1 MPKSKFFRVAVEGGT
16 TDGRTITRDW
26 IEQMAARYNQS
37 TYGARVNME
46 HIRGYDP
53 NGQFKMY
60 GDITAAK
67 TEEVDMEGEK
77 RLALFV
83 QIDPTPELVEL
94 NKKRQK
100 VYTSVEI
107 HPNLNEK
114 GAYLMGLAVTD
125 SPASLGT
132 EMLQFC
138 SKAKVNP
145 LGDRKQHKECLF
157 TEALETVIEFE
168 DDSDKGDKGPSL
180 LEKVKGMFTR
190 RDPASGEQFADVH
203 QAVEAVATE
212 VTNLEEKTKG
222 KFNELANTVN
232 ELKSAVAKNSEL
244 EKAFNELKTS
254 LERQEDFSHKRD
266 PATGGDGTTTV
277 STDC

>member
-16 TDGRTITRDW
+16 TDGRTITREW
-26 IEQMAARYNQS
+26 IEQMAARYSQS

-190 RDPASGEQFADVH
+190 RDQASGEQFADVH

-254 LERQEDFSHKRD
+254 LERQEDFSHRRD

>member
-1 MPKSKFFRVAVEGGT
+1 MAKSKFFRVAVEGGT
-16 TDGRTITRDW
+16 TDGRTITREW
-26 IEQMAARYNQS
+26 IEQMAKRYSQS

-46 HIRGYDP
+46 HIRGFDP

-100 VYTSVEI
+100 VFTSVEI

-138 SKAKVNP
+138 SKASTNP
-145 LGDRKQHKECLF
+145 LAERKQYKECLF
-157 TEALETVIEFE
+157 TAALETVIEFE
-168 DDSDKGDKGPSL
+168 NEADKGPGL
-180 LEKVKGMFTR
+180 LERVTALFSTHTKQSTA
-190 RDPASGEQFADVH
+190 DLSDVH
-203 QAVEAVATE
+203 QAVEAVAKE
-212 VTNLEEKTKG
+212 VTAIDNDLQK
-222 KFNELANTVN
+222 KFSEQALTITALTSQQEATAKALANLT
-232 ELKSAVAKNSEL
+232 AQL
-244 EKAFNELKTS
+244 ED
-254 LERQEDFSHKRD
+254 QEDFSHKRQ
-266 PATGGDGTTTV
+266 PATGAQGTTIE
-277 STDC
+277 TDC

>member
-1 MPKSKFFRVAVEGGT
+1 MAKSKFFRVAVEGGT
-16 TDGRTITRDW
+16 TDGRTITREW
-26 IEQMAARYNQS
+26 IEQMAQRYNQS

-132 EMLQFC
+132 EMLEFC

-145 LGDRKQHKECLF
+145 LAERKQHKECLF

-168 DDSDKGDKGPSL
+168 SEGDKGPGL
-180 LEKVKGMFTR
+180 LERVTALFSTHKKQSTADF
-190 RDPASGEQFADVH
+190 SDVH
-203 QAVEAVATE
+203 QAVEAVAKE
-212 VTNLEEKTKG
+212 VTSLDADLQK
-222 KFNELANTVN
+222 KFTEQAQTLTELTSKLDAT
-232 ELKSAVAKNSEL
+232 AKAL
-244 EKAFNELKTS
+244 ADLTAS
-254 LERQEDFSHKRD
+254 LERQEALSHKRD
-266 PATGGDGTTTV
+266 PATGGDGTTIQ
-277 STDC
+277 TDC

>member
-1 MPKSKFFRVAVEGGT
+1 MAKSKFFRVAVEGGT
-16 TDGRTITRDW
+16 TDGRTITREW
-26 IEQMAARYNQS
+26 VEQMAQRYNPQ

-46 HIRGYDP
+46 HYRGFDP
-53 NGQFKMY
+53 EGLFKMY

-67 TEEVDMEGEK
+67 AEEVTIEGEK

-83 QIDPTPELVEL
+83 QIDPTPALVEL

-107 HPNLNEK
+107 HPNLNGK
-114 GAYLMGLAVTD
+114 GAYLTGLAITD

-132 EMLQFC
+132 DLLQFC
-138 SKAKVNP
+138 AGAGENSP
-145 LGDRKQHKECLF
+145 LAARKQHKESLF
-157 TEALETVIEFE
+157 TEGLETIIEFE
-168 DDSDKGDKGPSL
+168 DEQEKGPGL
-180 LEKVKGMFTR
+180 LERVTALFSTHKKQ
-190 RDPASGEQFADVH
+190 SGADFSDVH

-212 VTNLEEKTKG
+212 VTSLDTGMQKKFTEQAATITELSSQQQATAQALADLTAQLEG
-222 KFNELANTVN
+222 
-232 ELKSAVAKNSEL
+232 
-244 EKAFNELKTS
+244 
-254 LERQEDFSHKRD
+254 QEEFSHKRK